1 MPSGL
6 AIPSGMT
13 SVGSTVAGGLETPDF
28 LELRKNSMRAASETV
43 PDGGPRSLYQVV
55 PEKQTSVRG
64 LMGSERGY
72 DVSGVSGAPIS
83 VLGDERGSEVR
94 TYSCACST
102 ATDNTFTQRKAN
114 GVDISI
120 DAGEL
125 EGLSEDALKK
135 RYAEHSRG
143 SAGVAGSREDM
154 SDIVAKGMADMA
166 KKKQKM
172 DSEREG
178 RTSTPLAP

>member
-1 MPSGL
+1 
-6 AIPSGMT
+6 MT
-13 SVGSTVAGGLETPDF
+13 SVVSTVAGGLETPDF
-28 LELRKNSMRAASETV
+28 LELRKNSMRTTSEAV
-43 PDGGPRSLYQVV
+43 PDGAPRSLYHVV

-72 DVSGVSGAPIS
+72 DVSGVSGAPIP
-83 VLGDERGSEVR
+83 VLGDERGTKVR
-94 TYSCACST
+94 TYSHACFA
-102 ATDNTFTQRKAN
+102 ATNNSFTQRKAN

-172 DSEREG
+172 DSERDRKKG
-178 RTSTPLAP
+178 KDFKF

>member
-1 MPSGL
+1 MC
-6 AIPSGMT
+6 
-13 SVGSTVAGGLETPDF
+13 VCSTVAHNNL
-28 LELRKNSMRAASETV
+28 
-43 PDGGPRSLYQVV
+43 
-55 PEKQTSVRG
+55 
-64 LMGSERGY
+64 
-72 DVSGVSGAPIS
+72 
-83 VLGDERGSEVR
+83 
-94 TYSCACST
+94 
-102 ATDNTFTQRKAN
+102 TQRKAN

-125 EGLSEDALKK
+125 EGLSEDELKK

-172 DSEREG
+172 ESDRDKKKG
-178 RTSTPLAP
+178 KDFKF